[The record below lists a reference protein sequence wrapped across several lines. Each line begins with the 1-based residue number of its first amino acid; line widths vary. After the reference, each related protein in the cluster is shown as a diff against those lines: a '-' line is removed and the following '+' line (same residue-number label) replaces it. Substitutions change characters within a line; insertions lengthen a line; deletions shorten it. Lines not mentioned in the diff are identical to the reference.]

1 MQSFSFTEQTSA
13 SAEVWNVI
21 LLKFMFV
28 FVSDLLFF
36 YVSVIHNRCQWKI
49 EYLMWFNHTVNNWE
63 WVWIN
68 GHYIWIW
75 YLFFNTAFHVLVEC
89 TKNVRI
95 FIKFLHFTTYWIVAV
110 WANYH
115 FSFIGTKFWE
125 RILWWENAFV
135 GTKQK
140 KKIGFCLISY
150 LPRWW
155 YLSKYFPLDFINL
168 SQ

>member
-1 MQSFSFTEQTSA
+1 M
-13 SAEVWNVI
+13 WNVI

-36 YVSVIHNRCQWKI
+36 LCQRHSQSLSMKNRIFDVIQSQSIW
-49 EYLMWFNHTVNNWE
+49 VNDWE
-63 WVWIN
+63 RVWIN

-95 FIKFLHFTTYWIVAV
+95 FIKILHFTTYWIVAV

-125 RILWWENAFV
+125 IPTILWWENAFV

-140 KKIGFCLISY
+140 KKNGFCLISF